1 MSEHVFSQE
10 MENAFVKKL
19 NDLNKQ
25 AMAKKET
32 PNNPLN
38 DLVSRLIE
46 DISIERRLDDKYRGQ
61 DEYKCPTYGFG
72 YWFYSLS
79 LDFIVPMKTFTR
91 PNDFMG
97 VDDWILIARTK
108 DGTIIPDANTTGG
121 AVPL

>member
-1 MSEHVFSQE
+1 MSEHVFSAE
-10 MENAFVKKL
+10 MEQAFVKKL
-19 NDLNKQ
+19 NDLNK
-25 AMAKKET
+25 KKET

-38 DLVSRLIE
+38 DLISRLVKAIN
-46 DISIERRLDDKYRGQ
+46 IERKLDNKYRGQ
-61 DEYKCPTYGFG
+61 DEYRCPTYGFG
-72 YWFYSLS
+72 YWFYSPS
-79 LDFIVPMKTFTR
+79 LEYIVPVKTFTR